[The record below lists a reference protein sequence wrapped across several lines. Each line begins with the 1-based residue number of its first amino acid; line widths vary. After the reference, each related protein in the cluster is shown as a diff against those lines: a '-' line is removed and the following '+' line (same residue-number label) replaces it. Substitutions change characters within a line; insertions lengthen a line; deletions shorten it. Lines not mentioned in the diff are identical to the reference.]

1 MLRAEVQQAKAEA
14 EGELAQTIA
23 DRAEDQKYLD
33 DMTALCSLKKSDFE
47 SRQELRAGEIEA
59 VKKALEIISSGAVS
73 GAADKHLPSLVQ
85 LTRPALAQ
93 LRSDQ
98 RSPIQAR
105 IAEFLSERARA
116 SGSRLLS
123 MISQRVAEDPF
134 TKVKKMIKDLI
145 VKLMEEATAETE
157 HKGWCDTEVTTNTQS
172 RNSLTEDIGNL
183 NTEIEDLTAEI
194 AQLTQDIEDLTEA
207 VKELDE
213 AMAKA
218 TADRMASKEKNEQ
231 TIKDAKE

>member
-1 MLRAEVQQAKAEA
+1 MQTLADNIENAEHEISKKTTLRAEAQQAKAEA

-145 VKLMEEATAETE
+145 VKLMEEATSETE
-157 HKGWCDTEVTTNTQS
+157 HKGWCDTEVTTNTQT
-172 RNSLTEDIGNL
+172 RNAKAEDISGL
-183 NTEIEDLTAEI
+183 A
-194 AQLTQDIEDLTEA
+194 AA

-213 AMAKA
+213 AMAKQ
-218 TADRMASKEKNEQ
+218 TEDRLTSKSKNQQ
-231 TIKDAKE
+231 TIKD